1 MGNAHAFLEALA
13 LVLGAA
19 AITSVMFQRLRQPI
33 VLGYVLAGL
42 IVGPYTPIPVIADHE
57 IVETLSELGVILLMF
72 SLGLEFSLRKLFEVG
87 FTAGLTALVETS
99 IQLWLGFM
107 VGRALGWSV
116 RESIFCGAMVAISST
131 TIIAKAFTEQG
142 VQGQLRTL
150 VVGVLIVEDLIAI
163 LLMAVLTAMS
173 ASGTLSWLTLAHS
186 SGRLAAFLGGLLI
199 VGMLIVPRGIRGI
212 ASMARPEITLV
223 ASVGI
228 CFIMAYVARKFGYS
242 VALGAFLAGS
252 LIAES
257 GVEKEVERLIE
268 PVRDMFGAIFFVSV
282 GMTIDPIVIM
292 QHWHAIALLTLVV
305 LAGKIVGVSAGAFLT
320 GAGLRLSLRSGLSL
334 AQVGEFSFII
344 ASLGQALGAT
354 RGFIYPM
361 IVAVSA
367 ATTLTTPWLIRGSE
381 RAAGFVERRMP
392 QSWQSFAALYTS
404 WLERLQTST
413 QQRGGEVGTR
423 RFVRLLALDAVLL
436 GALVIGSALYADAA
450 VLSIERK
457 LSVSSPIARG
467 LAAGAVI
474 ALAAPLCVGISSVV
488 RHLVT
493 SLAEAALPAAE
504 SGKHELGRAARSALV
519 ITLQLAIVLLVGLPL
534 LAVTQPFISGPG
546 AAVLLMMT
554 LAMFGVLV
562 LRRVASLQGE
572 VRAGTQLIVAT
583 LASGSVAPSSLD
595 ASEGVGRG
603 VQRFLADLG
612 EPRPVRLDPQH
623 AAVGKTLVALD
634 VRGATGATVL
644 AIAREAEGAIVPTGR
659 EILRVDDVLV
669 LAGTQRAVDDAR
681 RLLHDGRLASGDDR

>member
-1 MGNAHAFLEALA
+1 MHGAHAFLEALA
-13 LVLGAA
+13 LVLGVAA
-19 AITSVMFQRLRQPI
+19 VTSVVFQRLRQPI

-42 IVGPYTPIPVIADHE
+42 IVGPNTPIPVIADHA
-57 IVETLSELGVILLMF
+57 IVQTLSELGVILLMF

-87 FTAGLTALVETS
+87 FTAGLTALIETS
-99 IQLWLGFM
+99 VQLWLGFM
-107 VGRALGWSV
+107 IGRALGWSV

-142 VQGQLRTL
+142 IQGQLRTL

-173 ASGTLSWLTLAHS
+173 TGGSLSWLTLAHS
-186 SGRLAAFLGGLLI
+186 SGRLAAFLGGLLV
-199 VGMLIVPRGIRGI
+199 VGMLLVPRGIRAI
-212 ASMARPEITLV
+212 AKMARPEITVV
-223 ASVGI
+223 ASIGI
-228 CFIMAYVARKFGYS
+228 CFAMAYVALKFDYS

-257 GVEKEVERLIE
+257 GVEKEVAHLVT

-282 GMTIDPIVIM
+282 GMTIDPIVIV
-292 QHWHAIALLTLVV
+292 QHWHAIVLLTAVV
-305 LAGKIVGVSAGAFLT
+305 LVGKSIGVTAGAFLT
-320 GAGLRLSLRSGLSL
+320 GAGVRLSLRSGLSL
-334 AQVGEFSFII
+334 AQIGEFSFII

-354 RGFIYPM
+354 RDFIYPM
-361 IVAVSA
+361 VVAVSA
-367 ATTLTTPWLIRGSE
+367 VTTLTTPWLIRGSE
-381 RAAGFVERRMP
+381 RAASFAERHMP
-392 QSWQSFAALYTS
+392 QGWQSFAALYTG
-404 WLERLQTST
+404 WLERLQTSS
-413 QQRGGEVGTR
+413 RRSGDEASTR
-423 RFVRLLALDAVLL
+423 HFVRLLALDAVLL

-450 VLSIERK
+450 VQRIERV
-457 LSVSSPIARG
+457 LSVSNPIARG
-467 LAAGAVI
+467 LAAGGVI
-474 ALAAPLCVGISSVV
+474 ALAAPLCIGISSLV

-493 SLAEAALPAAE
+493 SLADAALPEAE
-504 SGKHELGRAARSALV
+504 SGKHELGRAARRALV
-519 ITLQLAIVLLVGLPL
+519 ITLQLAVVLLVGLPL

-546 AAVLLMMT
+546 AAVLLAFT
-554 LAMFGVLV
+554 LVMFGVLV

-583 LASGSVAPSSLD
+583 LASGSVVPSGPDELS
-595 ASEGVGRG
+595 GVGPG

-612 EPRPVRLDPQH
+612 EPKPVRLDLQH

-659 EILRVDDVLV
+659 EILKVDDVLV
-669 LAGTQRAVDDAR
+669 LAGTQRAVADAR
-681 RLLHDGRLASGDDR
+681 RLLHEGRLERADG

>member
-1 MGNAHAFLEALA
+1 MHDAQAFLEALA
-13 LVLGAA
+13 LVLGVG

-42 IVGPYTPIPVIADHE
+42 IVGPYTPIPVIADHQ

-72 SLGLEFSLRKLFEVG
+72 SLGLEFSLRKLLEVG
-87 FTAGLTALVETS
+87 FTAGLTALIETS

-107 VGRALGWSV
+107 IGRALGWSV

-131 TIIAKAFTEQG
+131 TIIAKAFNEQG
-142 VQGQLRTL
+142 IQGQLRTL

-173 ASGTLSWLTLAHS
+173 AGGALSWLTLARS
-186 SGRLAAFLGGLLI
+186 SGRLAAFLGGLLV
-199 VGMLIVPRGIRGI
+199 VGMLLVPRGIRAI
-212 ASMARPEITLV
+212 AKMARPEITLV

-228 CFIMAYVARKFGYS
+228 CFAMAYVALKFGYS

-257 GVEKEVERLIE
+257 GVEKEVEHLVE

-282 GMTIDPIVIM
+282 GMTIDPIVIV
-292 QHWHAIALLTLVV
+292 QHWQAIALLTAVV
-305 LAGKIVGVSAGAFLT
+305 LVGKTVGVTAGAFLT
-320 GAGLRLSLRSGLSL
+320 GAGVRLSMRSGLSL
-334 AQVGEFSFII
+334 AQIGEFSFII

-354 RGFIYPM
+354 RDFIYPM

-367 ATTLTTPWLIRGSE
+367 TTTLTTPWLIGGSE
-381 RAAGFVERRMP
+381 RAATFVERRMP
-392 QSWQSFAALYTS
+392 QSWQSFAALYTG
-404 WLERLQTST
+404 WLERLQTSSRPHGDEGST
-413 QQRGGEVGTR
+413 G

-450 VLSIERK
+450 VQRIEQL
-457 LSVSSPIARG
+457 LSVSSAIARG
-467 LAAGAVI
+467 VAAAAVI
-474 ALAAPLCVGISSVV
+474 ALAAPLCIGISSVV
-488 RHLVT
+488 RHLVS
-493 SLAEAALPAAE
+493 SLAEAALPAADG
-504 SGKHELGRAARSALV
+504 GKHELGRAARGALV

-546 AAVLLMMT
+546 AALLLVFT
-554 LAMFGVLV
+554 LAMFAVLV
-562 LRRVASLQGE
+562 LRRVTSLQGE

-583 LASGSVAPSSLD
+583 LASGSIVPDNPDELSS
-595 ASEGVGRG
+595 VGPD

-612 EPRPVRLDPQH
+612 EPKPVRLDPQH

-659 EILRVDDVLV
+659 EILKVDDVLV

-681 RLLHDGRLASGDDR
+681 RLLHEGRLERADT

>member
-1 MGNAHAFLEALA
+1 MPGAHAFLEALA
-13 LVLGAA
+13 LVLGVGAV
-19 AITSVMFQRLRQPI
+19 TSVLFQRLHQPI

-42 IVGPYTPIPVIADHE
+42 IVGPYTPIPVIADHA
-57 IVETLSELGVILLMF
+57 IVQTLSELGVILLMF

-87 FTAGLTALVETS
+87 FTAGLTALIETS
-99 IQLWLGFM
+99 VQLWLGFM

-131 TIIAKAFTEQG
+131 TIIAKAFNEHG
-142 VQGQLRTL
+142 IQGQLRTL

-173 ASGTLSWLTLAHS
+173 SGSSLSWLTLAHS
-186 SGRLAAFLGGLLI
+186 SGRLALFLGALLV
-199 VGMLIVPRGIRGI
+199 VGMLLVPRGIRAI
-212 ASMARPEITLV
+212 ANMARPEITLV
-223 ASVGI
+223 ASIGT
-228 CFIMAYVARKFGYS
+228 CFAMAYVALKFGYS

-257 GVEKEVERLIE
+257 GVEKEVGHLIE

-282 GMTIDPIVIM
+282 GMTIDPLVIV
-292 QHWHAIALLTLVV
+292 QHWHAIALLTLIV
-305 LAGKIVGVSAGAFLT
+305 LVGKTVGVTAGAFLT
-320 GAGLRLSLRSGLSL
+320 GAGVRLSLRSGLSL
-334 AQVGEFSFII
+334 AQIGEFSFII

-354 RGFIYPM
+354 RAFIYPM

-381 RAAGFVERRMP
+381 RAASAVERRMP
-392 QSWQSFAALYTS
+392 QGWQSFAALYTG
-404 WLERLQTST
+404 WLERLQTSS
-413 QQRGGEVGTR
+413 RRSGEEGGTR

-450 VLSIERK
+450 VQRIEHT

-467 LAAGAVI
+467 LAAAGVI
-474 ALAAPLCVGISSVV
+474 ALATPLCIGISSLV
-488 RHLVT
+488 RHLVS
-493 SLAEAALPAAE
+493 SLADAALPAADG
-504 SGKHELGRAARSALV
+504 GKHELGRAARRALV

-546 AAVLLMMT
+546 AALLLAFT
-554 LAMFGVLV
+554 LAMFGVMV

-583 LASGSVAPSSLD
+583 LASGSVVPGPDELS
-595 ASEGVGRG
+595 GVGPG

-612 EPRPVRLDPQH
+612 EPKPVRLDPEH

-659 EILRVDDVLV
+659 EILKVDDVLV
-669 LAGTQRAVDDAR
+669 LAGTRRAVDDAR
-681 RLLHDGRLASGDDR
+681 RLLHEGRLERVEN